1 MIPIVDVLGGTSGV
15 MPTIVLSGT
24 PGVMPTII
32 PALQEPPQHDTH
44 DTDGKATAP
53 AHDINEMVATSAVET
68 AFVVRQEHSRF
79 RALYF
84 TDIRRVDSAG
94 NHVLLSEKDM
104 SDFLKHHHTIV
115 GMMTERAYHWGIQK
129 HTLMTAVDIFD
140 RYLARNPFLPEDLL
154 YVGMVSL
161 VIAAKLEERQN
172 TNNWILR
179 AVEDLSDMDDY
190 NAYRYTQY
198 IISMELQI
206 LFALDWNVCQPT
218 YITFLG
224 LIVLDNEK
232 PCVVF
237 LTCFLLELSLFEVA
251 FKQFPPLMI
260 SASCLLVARQYQDY
274 TDWPD
279 VLRDRTLHT
288 NALGVDAV
296 YSKMDL
302 AITTQMVVQM
312 RRSSDTTLWV
322 HRKYSSEQYGQVA
335 DVSI

>member
-1 MIPIVDVLGGTSGV
+1 MIPIVDVLGGTPGV
-15 MPTIVLSGT
+15 MPTIV
-24 PGVMPTII
+24 

-53 AHDINEMVATSAVET
+53 AHDTHEMVATSPVET
-68 AFVVRQEHSRF
+68 AFVVRQLHSRF
-79 RALYF
+79 RELSF
-84 TDIRRVDSAG
+84 TDLRRVDSNG
-94 NHVLLSEKDM
+94 NIVLFSEKDM
-104 SDFLKHHHTIV
+104 SLFLKHHHTIV
-115 GMMTERAYHWGIQK
+115 GTMTEIAYHWGIQK

-140 RYLARNPFLPEDLL
+140 RYLARNPFLLQGVV

-161 VIAAKLEERQN
+161 VIAAKLEEWQHI
-172 TNNWILR
+172 NWIHR
-179 AVEDLSDMDDY
+179 AVEALSDMDDH
-190 NAYRYTQY
+190 NAYRCTKY
-198 IISMELQI
+198 IISMEMQI
-206 LFALDWNVCQPT
+206 LAALDWNICQPT

-224 LIVLDNEK
+224 LIVLENEK

-260 SASCLLVARQYQDY
+260 SASCLLVARQYQGY
-274 TDWPD
+274 TGWPD